1 MLTIGVAMKARTT
14 NDARSSNAALRAGL
28 VELPCFLL
36 YVGWRRAQEVYKPLL
51 GGQSPQR
58 MYLLHLLQQHGELG
72 VTELARALDLELG
85 SVSGLLS
92 RMESEGWIA
101 RRRNERNRLEVR
113 VSITP
118 QGRALQRRLAGAIER
133 FDRKLLRSL
142 SEADRLGLA
151 RVVARLEELSDA
163 S

>member
-1 MLTIGVAMKARTT
+1 
-14 NDARSSNAALRAGL
+14 
-28 VELPCFLL
+28 
-36 YVGWRRAQEVYKPLL
+36 
-51 GGQSPQR
+51 
-58 MYLLHLLQQHGELG
+58 
-72 VTELARALDLELG
+72 
-85 SVSGLLS
+85 
-92 RMESEGWIA
+92 MESEGLIA

>member
-1 MLTIGVAMKARTT
+1 MLTNDPAMKARNTKPAPST
-14 NDARSSNAALRAGL
+14 NAALRAGL
-28 VELPCFLL
+28 TELPCFLL
-36 YVGWRRAQEVYKPLL
+36 YVGWRRAQDVYKPLL

-58 MYLLHLLQQHGELG
+58 MYLLHLLQLHGELG

-92 RMESEGWIA
+92 RMESEGLIA
-101 RRRNERNRLEVR
+101 RRRNDRNRLEVC

-118 QGRALQRRLAGAIER
+118 QGGALQRRLAGAIER
-133 FDRKLLRSL
+133 FDRKLVRSL

-163 S
+163 G